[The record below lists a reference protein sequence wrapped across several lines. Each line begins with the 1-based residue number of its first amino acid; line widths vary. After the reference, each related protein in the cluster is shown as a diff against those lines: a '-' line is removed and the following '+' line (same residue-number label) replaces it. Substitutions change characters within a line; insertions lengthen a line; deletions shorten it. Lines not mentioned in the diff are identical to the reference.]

1 MTGPFEQIFAE
12 FEKAEAFNRRV
23 QRAITGLDVGQGAE
37 RDLLNLVGAAS
48 TPSEL
53 TMAHTPALKMAATLM
68 CSVFQQAF
76 TKLESPATTFYK
88 LTVIDQVGI
97 MAQQTPHL
105 ALPALQR
112 AVQRAMNALNLSGI
126 AFPRPQPV
134 YDELFDT
141 DDDAL
146 LLYGE
151 ALCWNA
157 GHQEIW
163 EIVDTLNDRLAGDLA
178 IDVEA
183 ISLQPLP
190 SDVISA
196 LCVLASFAGLPGF
209 WWYLDGWPGEHYQFH
224 ESTLTFP
231 IDKALRVAEALSH
244 MRIHDAVFGV
254 GEGLPLVDTWKRRLA
269 SWHDEQIYFVDTS
282 IPREAVKIDVE
293 RLWQAL
299 RSWSP
304 NYYHNPFTLE

>member
-1 MTGPFEQIFAE
+1 
-12 FEKAEAFNRRV
+12 
-23 QRAITGLDVGQGAE
+23 
-37 RDLLNLVGAAS
+37 
-48 TPSEL
+48 
-53 TMAHTPALKMAATLM
+53 MAATLM

-97 MAQQTPHL
+97 MAQQ
-105 ALPALQR
+105 
-112 AVQRAMNALNLSGI
+112 
-126 AFPRPQPV
+126 
-134 YDELFDT
+134 
-141 DDDAL
+141 
-146 LLYGE
+146 
-151 ALCWNA
+151 
-157 GHQEIW
+157 
-163 EIVDTLNDRLAGDLA
+163 
-178 IDVEA
+178 A

-254 GEGLPLVDTWKRRLA
+254 GEGLPLVDTWKRQVA
-269 SWHDEQIYFVDTS
+269 SWHHEQIYFVDTS

-293 RLWQAL
+293 QLWQAL

-304 NYYHNPFTLE
+304 NYYHTPFTLE